1 MITRLRADHE
11 CESDHEAES
20 DEGAYPTEL
29 IGKLNGRAVKL
40 TQPLEVRTG
49 LLIINIYG

>member
-20 DEGAYPTEL
+20 DEGAYPIEL
-29 IGKLNGRAVKL
+29 IGKLNGRAIKL
-40 TQPLEVRTG
+40 RQPLEVRTCLFVIKIDG
-49 LLIINIYG
+49 

>member
-40 TQPLEVRTG
+40 RQPLEVKM
-49 LLIINIYG
+49 